1 MISNLSYLP
10 LLGKSD
16 HLYPYSI
23 LSIILT
29 TPNDNLEYTRFNL
42 NAGDYNSLRAQVA
55 SIDCEGMLNMTMD
68 EAWNISMLHLM
79 QLSKVLFHYL
89 VEDPSLG
96 MFIQP
101 EKFFD

>member
-1 MISNLSYLP
+1 
-10 LLGKSD
+10 
-16 HLYPYSI
+16 
-23 LSIILT
+23 
-29 TPNDNLEYTRFNL
+29 
-42 NAGDYNSLRAQVA
+42 
-55 SIDCEGMLNMTMD
+55 MTMD

-101 EKFFD
+101 EKFFN